1 MTYIEYE
8 KLGYYD
14 LKSKLI
20 DYAQRRVIILKS
32 STQNNESDYHELKGR
47 IEEIEA
53 LNEFLQTESRRR
65 IEEDSQKLD

>member
-1 MTYIEYE
+1 MTYLEYE

-32 STQNNESDYHELKGR
+32 STQNNEFDYCEIKGR

-53 LNEFLQTESRRR
+53 LNEFLKDETKRKL
-65 IEEDSQKLD
+65 EEDFNPLN

>member
-1 MTYIEYE
+1 MTYLEYE

-32 STQNNESDYHELKGR
+32 STQNNEFDYCEIKGR

-53 LNEFLQTESRRR
+53 LNEFLKDETK
-65 IEEDSQKLD
+65 INLEEDFNPLN

>member
-1 MTYIEYE
+1 MTYLEYE

-20 DYAQRRVIILKS
+20 DYAQRRIIILKS
-32 STQNNESDYHELKGR
+32 STQNNEFDYCEIKGR

-53 LNEFLQTESRRR
+53 LNEFLKDETKRRL
-65 IEEDSQKLD
+65 EEDSNLLD